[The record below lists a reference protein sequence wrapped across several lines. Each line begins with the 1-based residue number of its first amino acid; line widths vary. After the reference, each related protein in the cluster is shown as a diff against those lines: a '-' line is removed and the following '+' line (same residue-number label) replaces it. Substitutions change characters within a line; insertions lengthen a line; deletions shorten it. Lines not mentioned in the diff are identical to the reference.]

1 MKTAQSK
8 KVTRIPLSRERVVA
22 MARRMIV
29 EDGHEAL
36 SLRSLARRLGVTA
49 AALYA
54 YVDDK
59 QDVLRAV
66 ADAGYQKR
74 AEKYQEIKTKDPLKK
89 LLLISRTY
97 VAEAQE
103 SPELFQLTI
112 LFPPIGVRNAG
123 KDDTDV
129 GQPTFDIAAEAV
141 KQAMDQG
148 QLRKGDVY
156 KTSIA
161 IWSAVHGIA
170 SFVIQG
176 ADFVE
181 GMETELVDTVVKNLL
196 SGLGGPKSVSK

>member
-1 MKTAQSK
+1 
-8 KVTRIPLSRERVVA
+8 
-22 MARRMIV
+22 MARRMIL
-29 EDGHEAL
+29 EEGHEAL
-36 SLRSLARRLGVTA
+36 SLRRLARRLDVTA

-66 ADAGYQKR
+66 ADAEYQKR
-74 AEKYQEIKTKDPLKK
+74 AKKYEDIRTKDPLKK

-103 SPELFQLTI
+103 GPELFQLSI
-112 LFPPIGVRNAG
+112 LFPPIGIRDAG
-123 KDDTDV
+123 KDEAEV
-129 GQPTFDIAAEAV
+129 GQRTFDIASEAV
-141 KQAMDQG
+141 KQAMDEG
-148 QLRKGDVY
+148 HLRKGDVY

-170 SFVIQG
+170 SFIIQG

-181 GMETELVDTVVKNLL
+181 GMEKELVDKVVKNLL
-196 SGLGGPKSVSK
+196 RGLGAPKSASK